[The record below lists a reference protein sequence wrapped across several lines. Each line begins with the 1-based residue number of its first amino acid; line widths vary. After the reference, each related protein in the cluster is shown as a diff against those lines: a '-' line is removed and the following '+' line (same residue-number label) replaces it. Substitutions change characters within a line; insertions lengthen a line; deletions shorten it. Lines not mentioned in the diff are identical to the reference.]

1 MEYDWLRI
9 NLMSRIEIIDRDVT
23 IKEKKLVEVYPITDI
38 YRLR

>member
-1 MEYDWLRI
+1 
-9 NLMSRIEIIDRDVT
+9 MSRIEIIDRDVT

>member
-9 NLMSRIEIIDRDVT
+9 NIMSWIERIDRNVT
-23 IKEKKLVEVYPITDI
+23 IKEKKLIEVYPITDI